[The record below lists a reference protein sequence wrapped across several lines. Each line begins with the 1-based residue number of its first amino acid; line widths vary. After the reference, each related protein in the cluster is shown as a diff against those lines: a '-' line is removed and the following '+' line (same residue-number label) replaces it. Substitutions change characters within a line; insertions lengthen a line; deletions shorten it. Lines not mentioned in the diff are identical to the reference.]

1 MVKSAAVTLLFF
13 EKNVK
18 KIQKVVDGGIINCY
32 VCDIAQDAVT
42 HTQRN
47 YKMEKMFAVAG
58 MSNLDGKVKVR
69 FANEMA
75 RVKVLEKNGHTDV
88 RLVALAAAMTKDAA
102 VAALMVH
109 ADFQDAAAQA
119 VLAAY
124 GDDEKPAKA
133 PKAPKAPKLTLDDMP
148 KRDGKGHFIKRET
161 REEMLLAKLAE
172 MTVKNRPVRTAEEQA
187 AINAKR
193 LKTIKEVH
201 QRMQADNNK
210 DVTLLDAEVDGD
222 VDFNDLGI
230 DLPVDDMIYA

>member
-1 MVKSAAVTLLFF
+1 M
-13 EKNVK
+13 K

-32 VCDIAQDAVT
+32 VCGIAQDAVT
-42 HTQRN
+42 HTQRD

-109 ADFQDAAAQA
+109 DAFQDAAAQA

-124 GDDEKPAKA
+124 GDDDKPAKVA
-133 PKAPKAPKLTLDDMP
+133 KAPKLTLDDMP

-172 MTVKNRPVRTAEEQA
+172 MAVKNRPVRTAEEQA

-201 QRMQADNNK
+201 QRMQADSNK
-210 DVTLLDAEVDGD
+210 DVALLDAEVDDD
-222 VDFNDLGI
+222 VELSDLGI

>member
-1 MVKSAAVTLLFF
+1 
-13 EKNVK
+13 VK
-18 KIQKVVDGGIINCY
+18 KIQNVVDGGIINCY

-109 ADFQDAAAQA
+109 DAFQDAAAQA

-124 GDDEKPAKA
+124 GDDEKPA
-133 PKAPKAPKLTLDDMP
+133 KAPKAPKLTLDDMP

-172 MTVKNRPVRTAEEQA
+172 MAVKNRPARTAEEQA

-210 DVTLLDAEVDGD
+210 DVTLLDAEVDVDD
-222 VDFNDLGI
+222 VELSDLGI

>member
-1 MVKSAAVTLLFF
+1 
-13 EKNVK
+13 
-18 KIQKVVDGGIINCY
+18 
-32 VCDIAQDAVT
+32 
-42 HTQRN
+42 
-47 YKMEKMFAVAG
+47 MEKMFAVAG

-124 GDDEKPAKA
+124 GEDEKPAR
-133 PKAPKAPKLTLDDMP
+133 APKAPKLTLEDMP

-172 MTVKNRPVRTAEEQA
+172 MAPKKRVVRTAEEQA

-210 DVTLLDAEVDGD
+210 DVALLDAD
-222 VDFNDLGI
+222 VDADDVDLNDLGVELPEY
-230 DLPVDDMIYA
+230 DLLDA

>member
-1 MVKSAAVTLLFF
+1 
-13 EKNVK
+13 
-18 KIQKVVDGGIINCY
+18 
-32 VCDIAQDAVT
+32 
-42 HTQRN
+42 
-47 YKMEKMFAVAG
+47 MEKMFAVAG

-109 ADFQDAAAQA
+109 DAFQDAAAQA

-124 GDDEKPAKA
+124 GDDEKPA
-133 PKAPKAPKLTLDDMP
+133 KAPKAPKLTLDDMP

-172 MTVKNRPVRTAEEQA
+172 MAVKNRPARTAEEQA

-210 DVTLLDAEVDGD
+210 DVTLLDAEVDVDD
-222 VDFNDLGI
+222 VELSDLGI

>member
-1 MVKSAAVTLLFF
+1 MVKSAAATLLFF

-18 KIQKVVDGGIINCY
+18 NIQKVVDGGIINCY

-102 VAALMVH
+102 VAALVVH
-109 ADFQDAAAQA
+109 DAFQDAAAQA

-124 GDDEKPAKA
+124 GDDNKPAKA
-133 PKAPKAPKLTLDDMP
+133 VKAPKLTLDDMP

-172 MTVKNRPVRTAEEQA
+172 MASKKPVVRTAEEQA

-201 QRMQADNNK
+201 QRMQADSNK
-210 DVTLLDAEVDGD
+210 DVALLDAEVDED

>member
-1 MVKSAAVTLLFF
+1 MVKSAAATLLFF

-109 ADFQDAAAQA
+109 DAFQDAPAQA
-119 VLAAY
+119 VLSAY
-124 GDDEKPAKA
+124 GDDDKPAKA
-133 PKAPKAPKLTLDDMP
+133 VKAPKLTLDDMP

-172 MTVKNRPVRTAEEQA
+172 MASKKPVVRTAEEQA

-201 QRMQADNNK
+201 QRMQADSNK
-210 DVTLLDAEVDGD
+210 DVALLDAEVDED
-222 VDFNDLGI
+222 VDLADLGI

>member
-1 MVKSAAVTLLFF
+1 
-13 EKNVK
+13 
-18 KIQKVVDGGIINCY
+18 
-32 VCDIAQDAVT
+32 
-42 HTQRN
+42 
-47 YKMEKMFAVAG
+47 MEKMFAVAG

-109 ADFQDAAAQA
+109 DAFQDAAAQA
-119 VLAAY
+119 VLKAY
-124 GDDEKPAKA
+124 GDDDKPAKA
-133 PKAPKAPKLTLDDMP
+133 VNAPKLTLDDMP

-172 MTVKNRPVRTAEEQA
+172 MTNKNRPVRTAEEQA
-187 AINAKR
+187 AIKAKR

-210 DVTLLDAEVDGD
+210 DVALLDAEVDADD
-222 VDFNDLGI
+222 VELADLGI

>member
-1 MVKSAAVTLLFF
+1 MVKSAAATLLFF

-18 KIQKVVDGGIINCY
+18 KIQNVVDGGIINCY

-69 FANEMA
+69 FANDMA

-102 VAALMVH
+102 VAALVLH
-109 ADFQDAAAQA
+109 DAFQDAAAQA

-133 PKAPKAPKLTLDDMP
+133 AKAPKLTLEDMP

-172 MTVKNRPVRTAEEQA
+172 MASKKPVVRTAEEQA

-201 QRMQADNNK
+201 KRLQADNNK
-210 DVTLLDAEVDGD
+210 DVALLDAEVDED
-222 VDFNDLGI
+222 VDLSDLGVE
-230 DLPVDDMIYA
+230 LPEYDMLDA

>member
-1 MVKSAAVTLLFF
+1 MVKSAAATLLFF

-124 GDDEKPAKA
+124 GEDEKPAR
-133 PKAPKAPKLTLDDMP
+133 APKAPKLTLEDMP

-172 MTVKNRPVRTAEEQA
+172 MAPKKRVVRTAEEQA

-210 DVTLLDAEVDGD
+210 DVALLDAD
-222 VDFNDLGI
+222 VDADDVDLNDLGVELPEY
-230 DLPVDDMIYA
+230 DLLDA

>member
-1 MVKSAAVTLLFF
+1 
-13 EKNVK
+13 
-18 KIQKVVDGGIINCY
+18 
-32 VCDIAQDAVT
+32 
-42 HTQRN
+42 
-47 YKMEKMFAVAG
+47 MEKMFAVAG

-69 FANEMA
+69 FANDMA

-102 VAALMVH
+102 VAALVLH
-109 ADFQDAAAQA
+109 DAFQDAAAQA

-133 PKAPKAPKLTLDDMP
+133 AKAPKLTLEDMP

-172 MTVKNRPVRTAEEQA
+172 MASKKPVVRTAEEQA

-201 QRMQADNNK
+201 KRLQADNNK
-210 DVTLLDAEVDGD
+210 DVALLDAEVDED
-222 VDFNDLGI
+222 VDLSDLGVE
-230 DLPVDDMIYA
+230 LPEYDMLDA

>member
-1 MVKSAAVTLLFF
+1 MVKSAAATLLFF

-109 ADFQDAAAQA
+109 DAFQDAVAQA

-124 GDDEKPAKA
+124 GDDDKPAKA
-133 PKAPKAPKLTLDDMP
+133 VKAPKLTLDDMP

-172 MTVKNRPVRTAEEQA
+172 MANKNRPVRTAEEQA

-222 VDFNDLGI
+222 VDLADLGI